1 MNKDPNI
8 RKTTEDEKGERKH
21 KVTMNLSLMVK
32 YRVQMFVLCI
42 AAKDDEIK
50 TFGAR
55 QGQIQMELDRLVT
68 EIDTLPEYFGQLK
81 SSLGTALFGADEEK
95 IMALKEKQPLR

>member
-1 MNKDPNI
+1 
-8 RKTTEDEKGERKH
+8 
-21 KVTMNLSLMVK
+21 MVK
-32 YRVQMFVLCI
+32 YRVQMFVRARI

-55 QGQIQMELDRLVT
+55 QGEIQMELDRLA

-95 IMALKEKQPLR
+95 IMALKEKQGAALEQQGRLFENMVAQGFMTEEEKG